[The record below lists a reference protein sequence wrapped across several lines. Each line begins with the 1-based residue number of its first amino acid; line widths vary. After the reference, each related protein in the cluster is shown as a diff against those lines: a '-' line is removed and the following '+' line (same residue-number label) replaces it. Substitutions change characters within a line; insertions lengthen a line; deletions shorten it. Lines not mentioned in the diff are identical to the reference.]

1 MPQTKDGIMKKIILF
16 AIVLVALS
24 CKNTK
29 EIAIK
34 PTAPAAVTMPQNVS
48 LNGKLFSSIFQQRAA
63 EYRALCLQGY
73 NIAKMRVDSYVPQ
86 SDKPK
91 AIITDIDETILD
103 NSPYAVHQAY
113 TGSEYTTPTW
123 FEWTDKSAADT
134 MPGAAVFLKYIAAKN
149 IQVFYITN
157 REDRERAGT
166 LKNLQKFG
174 LPNADEIHLYT
185 KMGTSS
191 KEVRRQQVMDRYE
204 VILLMGDNLADLHV
218 MFDKK
223 TEEERRK
230 NTDVLAADFGKKFIV
245 FPNANYGD
253 WESSMYKYNYNL
265 TQGQKDSVIKSVL
278 KGY

>member
-1 MPQTKDGIMKKIILF
+1 MMAF
-16 AIVLVALS
+16 LVIAFS

-29 EIAIK
+29 EIGIK
-34 PTAPAAVTMPQNVS
+34 SVKPEILTMPQNVS
-48 LNGKLFSSIFQQRAA
+48 LNGKLFSSVFQQRAA

-73 NIAKMRVDSYVPQ
+73 NIAKMRVDSYVPITE
-86 SDKPK
+86 KPK

-113 TGSEYTTPTW
+113 AGSEYTSPTW

-134 MPGAAVFLKYIAAKN
+134 MPGAASFLKYIASKN

-166 LKNLQKFG
+166 LKNLQQFG
-174 LPNADEIHLYT
+174 LPNADEMHLYT

-191 KEVRRQQVMDRYE
+191 KEARRLQVMERYE
-204 VILLMGDNLADLHV
+204 VILLMGDNLADLNV
-218 MFDKK
+218 LFDKK
-223 TEEERRK
+223 TEVERIR
-230 NTDVLAADFGKKFIV
+230 NTDLLAADFGKKFIV

-253 WESSMYKYNYNL
+253 WESSVYKYDYKL
-265 TQGQKDSVIKSVL
+265 TQLQKDSVIKSLL
-278 KGY
+278 KSY

>member
-1 MPQTKDGIMKKIILF
+1 MKKYS
-16 AIVLVALS
+16 VLALLVVAFS

-29 EIAIK
+29 EIATKSVATK
-34 PTAPAAVTMPQNVS
+34 PDAIIPVTMPQNVS
-48 LNGKLFSSIFQQRAA
+48 LNGKLFSALFQQRAA

-73 NIAKMRVDSYVPQ
+73 NIAKMRVDGYVAQ
-86 SDKPK
+86 TEKPK

-113 TGSEYTTPTW
+113 QGLEYISSSW
-123 FEWTDKSAADT
+123 YEWTDKSSADT
-134 MPGAAVFLKYIAAKN
+134 MPGAASFLKYLASKN

-157 REDRERAGT
+157 REDRERAST
-166 LKNLQKFG
+166 LKNLQRFG

-185 KMGTSS
+185 KLGTSS
-191 KEVRRQQVMDRYE
+191 KEARRQQVMDRYE
-204 VILLMGDNLADLHV
+204 VILLMGDNLADLNV
-218 MFDKK
+218 LFDKK
-223 TEEERRK
+223 TEEDRKK
-230 NTDVLAADFGKKFIV
+230 NTDILAADFGKMFIV

-265 TQGQKDSVIKSVL
+265 TQMQKDSVIQGGL